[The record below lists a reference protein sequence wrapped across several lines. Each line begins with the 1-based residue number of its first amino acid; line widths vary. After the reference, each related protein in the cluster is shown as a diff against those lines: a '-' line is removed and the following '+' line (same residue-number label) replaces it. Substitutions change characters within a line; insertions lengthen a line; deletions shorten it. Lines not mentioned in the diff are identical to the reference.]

1 MISGNQIFCEI
12 EHKLQVNNICPPSS
26 MGKIRRRKKSILS
39 TLISELL
46 PEVRNYWSVFNS
58 QLNPNGEQVYQIY
71 SCTLQLNA
79 QILKNVQQQ
88 TK

>member
-1 MISGNQIFCEI
+1 MIFYDLHDFDSI
-12 EHKLQVNNICPPSS
+12 PSKS
-26 MGKIRRRKKSILS
+26 QEKEENMILDWLRKFKK
-39 TLISELL
+39 ISELL
-46 PEVRNYWSVFNS
+46 PEVRNYWSVFTS
-58 QLNPNGEQVYQIY
+58 QLKPNSLQVYQIY